1 MAKMSGSAM
10 LMMAIFIGAIVTVV
24 FLAAIADQIDVG
36 TSTYTETNGSYTF
49 PAAGSDLV
57 LEGKRN
63 LSAIIMVNATGN
75 VTPIGEDEFNQTTV
89 DDGDA
94 IALTITGNGGPHAGA
109 TVNVTYD
116 IAGTEP
122 ILKAP
127 RSSCWAIKQRFSF
140 VPSTGSVTT
149 AVTLKNTTAPTGFK
163 PASLCPTLSIFATY
177 PSSAVSLAFKNIC
190 VFTVPLSL

>member
-109 TVNVTYD
+109 T
-116 IAGTEP
+116 
-122 ILKAP
+122 AP
-127 RSSCWAIKQRFSF
+127 
-140 VPSTGSVTT
+140 
-149 AVTLKNTTAPTGFK
+149 
-163 PASLCPTLSIFATY
+163 
-177 PSSAVSLAFKNIC
+177 
-190 VFTVPLSL
+190 